1 MTEIIKNI
9 ALIYVMQKRNDLAIG
24 AIKDAR
30 AANPLDVGLIL
41 TEANLY
47 IQLGDKQKF
56 ADLMKEAIER
66 DPNNH
71 ILYFNLGV
79 ITSEQG
85 DRNKARFYYEKAIE
99 LDPSYA
105 SSYLNLAA
113 LILDGEPEL
122 VEKMN
127 SLGNSRADNIKYE
140 QLQKQREESIELYS
154 KGNRIDLVKSEED
167 EINII
172 KEFLPKQM
180 DDDEIINLVKEAI
193 KSQDAK
199 SIKDMG
205 KVMNYLKENYATNM
219 DFSKASKFLKDM
231 LI

>member
-1 MTEIIKNI
+1 MREKLNSELKKSIINKNVVATKTI
-9 ALIYVMQKRNDLAIG
+9 RLILA
-24 AIKDAR
+24 AIKDR
-30 AANPLDVGLIL
+30 DIVDRSQGNQNGIG
-41 TEANLY
+41 EAEIISL
-47 IQLGDKQKF
+47 LK
-56 ADLMKEAIER
+56 
-66 DPNNH
+66 
-71 ILYFNLGV
+71 
-79 ITSEQG
+79 
-85 DRNKARFYYEKAIE
+85 
-99 LDPSYA
+99 
-105 SSYLNLAA
+105 
-113 LILDGEPEL
+113 
-122 VEKMN
+122 KM
-127 SLGNSRADNIKYE
+127 
-140 QLQKQREESIELYS
+140 QKQREESIELYS

-205 KVMNYLKENYATNM
+205 KVMSYLKENYATNM

>member
-1 MTEIIKNI
+1 MREKLNSELKKSIINKNI
-9 ALIYVMQKRNDLAIG
+9 VATKTIRLILA
-24 AIKDAR
+24 AIKDR
-30 AANPLDVGLIL
+30 DIVDRSQGNQNGIG
-41 TEANLY
+41 EAEIISL
-47 IQLGDKQKF
+47 LK
-56 ADLMKEAIER
+56 
-66 DPNNH
+66 
-71 ILYFNLGV
+71 
-79 ITSEQG
+79 
-85 DRNKARFYYEKAIE
+85 
-99 LDPSYA
+99 
-105 SSYLNLAA
+105 
-113 LILDGEPEL
+113 
-122 VEKMN
+122 KM
-127 SLGNSRADNIKYE
+127 
-140 QLQKQREESIELYS
+140 QKQREESIELYS

>member
-1 MTEIIKNI
+1 MREKLNSELKKSIINKNI
-9 ALIYVMQKRNDLAIG
+9 VATKTIRLILA
-24 AIKDAR
+24 AIKDR
-30 AANPLDVGLIL
+30 DIVDRSQGNQNGIG
-41 TEANLY
+41 EAEIISL
-47 IQLGDKQKF
+47 LK
-56 ADLMKEAIER
+56 
-66 DPNNH
+66 
-71 ILYFNLGV
+71 
-79 ITSEQG
+79 
-85 DRNKARFYYEKAIE
+85 
-99 LDPSYA
+99 
-105 SSYLNLAA
+105 
-113 LILDGEPEL
+113 
-122 VEKMN
+122 KM
-127 SLGNSRADNIKYE
+127 
-140 QLQKQREESIELYS
+140 QKQREESIELYS

-180 DDDEIINLVKEAI
+180 DDAEIINLVKEAI